1 MITTSN
7 QPASQTHTPSQ
18 QLVIL
23 DAGAQYAKVIDRRVR
38 ELAVESII
46 LPLNTPA
53 EDLKKYRA
61 IIISGGPESV
71 YADTAPKYDPA
82 LFELKMPI
90 FGICYGMQLMNYVFG
105 GTVERKDIREDG
117 PRSISIKTDSLLF
130 QNLEENQEVLMTHGD
145 TVDQVAEGFRTIALS
160 GELIAGIE
168 NKEKQYYGVQFHPE
182 VDITVH
188 GMDMLRNFLFTIAGF
203 AGDFS
208 VADREEQA
216 LSYIRTTIGDGYA
229 LVLVSG
235 GVDSTVSAALATKAL
250 GKDKVFAV
258 HIDSGF
264 MRAGESQL
272 VKEALMAHGL
282 DITVVDAAETFLHGR
297 TTIKSA
303 KSADKTFE
311 TQELT
316 HVTDPEHKRKI
327 IGDTFMRV
335 ANQALEDLK
344 LPKNNTYLVQGTLRP
359 DLIES
364 ASSTVSS
371 NATVIKTHHN
381 DTALVRELREAGRV
395 VEPLSE
401 YHKDEVRELGKLL
414 GLPDELIWRQPFPGP
429 GLAIRVL
436 CANEPYVTDD
446 FDSINA
452 RLAEF
457 VTESYAATLLPVRT
471 VGVQGDV
478 RTYSY
483 IVGLTGPQ
491 NWEELSTI
499 ALKIPASFKNV
510 NRIVYMFDGL
520 NNSGQT
526 ETSKPQII
534 TEFKE
539 ITPTTL
545 TPESVAQVR
554 HADQIVNEVLAEN
567 NLFRSI
573 SQVPVVSFP
582 VHFGTPGNRSI
593 GIRTLITN
601 DFMTGVPALPGREMP
616 LEALKR
622 MVERILQEVPGISR
636 VVYDLTPKPPGTTEW
651 E

>member
-1 MITTSN
+1 MITPSN
-7 QPASQTHTPSQ
+7 QTHTPSQ
-18 QLVIL
+18 QLAIL

-46 LPLNTPA
+46 LPLNTPVN
-53 EDLKKYRA
+53 ELKKYRA

-71 YADTAPKYDPA
+71 YADSAPKYDPA
-82 LFELKMPI
+82 LFELNVPI
-90 FGICYGMQLMNYVFG
+90 LGICYGMQLMNYVFG

-117 PRSISIKTDSLLF
+117 LRTISVQTDSPLF
-130 QNLEENQEVLMTHGD
+130 QNLDQTQDVLMTHGD
-145 TVDQVAEGFRTIALS
+145 TVDQVAQGFRTTAMS
-160 GELIAGIE
+160 DYLIAGIE
-168 NKEKQYYGVQFHPE
+168 NQEKQLYGVQFHPE
-182 VDITVH
+182 VDITTH
-188 GMDMLRNFLFTIAGF
+188 GMDILRNFLFEIAGF
-203 AGDFS
+203 AGTFS

-216 LSYIRTTIGDGYA
+216 LSYIRNTIGDGYA

-282 DITVVDAAETFLHGR
+282 DITVVDATDTFLHGR

-303 KSADKTFE
+303 DSSVE
-311 TQELT
+311 TEELT
-316 HVTDPEHKRKI
+316 QVTDPEQKRKI

-344 LPKNNTYLVQGTLRP
+344 LPKDNTYLVQGTLRP

-414 GLPDELIWRQPFPGP
+414 GLPDALIWRQPFPGP
-429 GLAIRVL
+429 GLAIRIL
-436 CANEPYVTDD
+436 CSTQPYMTSD
-446 FDSINA
+446 FDEINA
-452 RLAEF
+452 RLREF
-457 VTESYAATLLPVRT
+457 VTTPYSATLLPVRT
-471 VGVQGDV
+471 VGVQGDG

-499 ALKIPASFKNV
+499 ALKIPAKFQNV
-510 NRIVYMFDGL
+510 NRIVYMFDG
-520 NNSGQT
+520 NESATAGTGNS
-526 ETSKPQII
+526 EAPI
-534 TEFKE
+534 TE

-554 HADQIVNEVLAEN
+554 HADQIVNEVLAEY

-601 DFMTGVPALPGREMP
+601 DFMTGVPALPGKEMP
-616 LEALKR
+616 LEALKA
-622 MVERILQEVPGISR
+622 MVTRIMQEVPGISR

>member
-1 MITTSN
+1 MNTS
-7 QPASQTHTPSQ
+7 HTPSQ
-18 QLVIL
+18 QLAIL

-53 EDLKKYRA
+53 KDLKKYRA

-216 LSYIRTTIGDGYA
+216 ISYIRTTIGDGYA

-282 DITVVDAAETFLHGR
+282 DITVVDATETFLHGR
-297 TTIKSA
+297 TTIKSAKA

-344 LPKNNTYLVQGTLRP
+344 LPKDNTYLVQGTLRP

-429 GLAIRVL
+429 GLAIRIL

-457 VTESYAATLLPVRT
+457 VTEPYAATLLPVRT
-471 VGVQGDV
+471 VGVQGDG

-491 NWEELSTI
+491 NWAELSTI

-545 TPESVAQVR
+545 TPESVAQIR
-554 HADQIVNEVLAEN
+554 HADQIVNEVLAEH

-582 VHFGTPGNRSI
+582 VHFGQPGNRSI